1 LTTAKASMP
10 IAPNFVSLNTRL
22 LLVVVRPAMPVP
34 LSVTCC
40 GLVVE
45 LSTTVSE
52 AGCAPTALG
61 KNEIPSVQCVPC
73 ATVTGSM
80 PQVPVPLRAYSGSD
94 GVAAETISA
103 LVLPVLV
110 TVTVF
115 VVV

>member
-1 LTTAKASMP
+1 M
-10 IAPNFVSLNTRL
+10 RL
-22 LLVVVRPAMPVP
+22 LLVVVRPAMPLPV
-34 LSVTCC
+34 SVTCC

-45 LSTTVSE
+45 LSVTASE

-61 KNEIPSVQCVPC
+61 ENEIASVQCVPC
-73 ATVTGSM
+73 ATVAGSV
-80 PQVPVPLRAYSGSD
+80 PQVPVPLSTYSGSV

-103 LVLPVLV
+103 LVLPELV